1 MLSLYSDDS
10 WGAEDAMVVCRM
22 LGLDP
27 AAAVAVTNSW
37 HGAAG
42 GDFVM
47 DEVQRER
54 ELNKLK

>member
-1 MLSLYSDDS
+1 MYLCSDDS

-22 LGLDP
+22 LGLAP

-47 DEVQRER
+47 DEV
-54 ELNKLK
+54 K